1 MTLVSTSLFAIAIA
15 VLVVAAITAVVSV
28 AVVSQFVVTNRR
40 IRLARHES
48 IRSYYRGFTLA
59 S

>member
-1 MTLVSTSLFAIAIA
+1 MTLISSTAIA
-15 VLVVAAITAVVSV
+15 VTIAILVVAALTAVVSV
-28 AVVSQFVVTNRR
+28 AVISRFVVTNRR

-48 IRSYYRGFTLA
+48 IRTYYRGFTLA

>member
-1 MTLVSTSLFAIAIA
+1 MTLISSTAIA
-15 VLVVAAITAVVSV
+15 VTIAILVVAALTAVVSV
-28 AVVSQFVVTNRR
+28 AVIGQFVVTNRR

-48 IRSYYRGFTLA
+48 IRTYYRGFTLA